1 MRQVL
6 TVVYPWRKV
15 GIDGYL
21 YLGVAMS
28 TEPATG
34 DGSAMSAAAGDTEM
48 GGGGTRGTVWG
59 GTEVSAGASGTATRG
74 TEVGGGEVGG
84 GEVSGGGWA
93 PDACTLPTAERPFR
107 AADFDAVFAATVRDL
122 DHIGPTRLHL
132 ELEPSPQAAAR
143 MAELAAAETGCC
155 SFFTFALT
163 ATGGAL
169 TLDITVPQQYA
180 PVLAALADRARA
192 VAGRAS

>member
-15 GIDGYL
+15 EIDGYL

-34 DGSAMSAAAGDTEM
+34 DGSAMSAGAGDTEM
-48 GGGGTRGTVWG
+48 GG
-59 GTEVSAGASGTATRG
+59 
-74 TEVGGGEVGG
+74 EVG
-84 GEVSGGGWA
+84 GGGWA

-107 AADFDAVFAATVRDL
+107 AADFDAVFAATVRNL
-122 DHIGPTRLHL
+122 DRIGPTRLHL

-163 ATGGAL
+163 ASGGAL

-180 PVLAALADRARA
+180 PVLAALADRAHA

>member
-6 TVVYPWRKV
+6 TAVYPWRMV
-15 GIDGYL
+15 GIDSYL

-34 DGSAMSAAAGDTEM
+34 DGSAMGAEGSAGEAGGTGA
-48 GGGGTRGTVWG
+48 GGGGG
-59 GTEVSAGASGTATRG
+59 S
-74 TEVGGGEVGG
+74 
-84 GEVSGGGWA
+84 WA
-93 PDACTLPTAERPFR
+93 PDACTLPTSERPLR
-107 AADFDAVFAATVRDL
+107 GADFDVVFAATVRDL
-122 DHIGPTRLHL
+122 DRIGPTRLRL
-132 ELEPSPQAAAR
+132 DLEPSPQAAAR
-143 MAELAAAETGCC
+143 MAGLAAAETGCC

-180 PVLAALADRARA
+180 PVLTALADRARA
-192 VAGRAS
+192 VVGRAS

>member
-6 TVVYPWRKV
+6 TAVYPWRKV
-15 GIDGYL
+15 GIDSYL

-34 DGSAMSAAAGDTEM
+34 DESAVDSAAGDTEVR
-48 GGGGTRGTVWG
+48 RGAND
-59 GTEVSAGASGTATRG
+59 AGATDAGATD
-74 TEVGGGEVGG
+74 GGATGAAD
-84 GEVSGGGWA
+84 GGGWA
-93 PDACTLPTAERPFR
+93 PEACTLPTAERPLR
-107 AADFDAVFAATVRDL
+107 AADFDAVFAATVRGL
-122 DHIGPTRLHL
+122 DRIGPTRLRL
-132 ELEPSPQAAAR
+132 DLEPSPQAAAR

-180 PVLAALADRARA
+180 PVLTALADRAVA
-192 VAGRAS
+192 VAGRGS

>member
-6 TVVYPWRKV
+6 TAVYPGRTV
-15 GIDGYL
+15 GIDDYL

-28 TEPATG
+28 TEPET
-34 DGSAMSAAAGDTEM
+34 GSARGEGAG
-48 GGGGTRGTVWG
+48 
-59 GTEVSAGASGTATRG
+59 
-74 TEVGGGEVGG
+74 
-84 GEVSGGGWA
+84 GGGWA
-93 PDACTLPTAERPFR
+93 PDACTLPTSERPLR

-122 DHIGPTRLHL
+122 ERVGPTRLRL
-132 ELEPSPQAAAR
+132 DLEPSPQAAAR

-155 SFFTFALT
+155 SFFSFALT

-180 PVLAALADRARA
+180 PVLAALADRAGA
-192 VAGRAS
+192 AAGLAS